1 MQPNDAR
8 RFRDLLR
15 GMGRM
20 YGAEPDAL
28 TLDAYWIALKC
39 WGLQDF
45 EAACAQ
51 LMQTAKFMPRPAEF
65 TELRNAGDLTA
76 GEAFAIAMSV
86 ARHCS
91 QHGSPS
97 ADEPRVDAAARA
109 CGGYFAMGQTETEKI
124 GFLERRFSEHFE
136 SISEREEIREALPQI
151 AGPSRA
157 RVSGPRGLV
166 EISDETYN
174 GRQS

>member
-1 MQPNDAR
+1 MQPSDAK
-8 RFRDLLR
+8 RFRELLR

-28 TLDAYWIALKC
+28 VLDAYWVALKC
-39 WGLQDF
+39 WKLQDF

-51 LMQTAKFMPRPAEF
+51 LMQTARFMPRPAEF
-65 TELRNAGDLTA
+65 TELANAGALTA
-76 GEAFAIAMSV
+76 GEAFAIAMEV

-91 QHGSPS
+91 RHGSPS
-97 ADEPRVDAAARA
+97 SDDARVDAAARA
-109 CGGYFAMGQTETEKI
+109 CGGYFAMGQTETEKL
-124 GFLERRFSEHFE
+124 GFLERRFVEHFDA
-136 SISEREEIREALPQI
+136 ISEREEIREALPQI

-157 RVSGPRGLV
+157 RIVVHPALI

-174 GRQS
+174 SPAT